1 MNNGVNPRKRPPPPS
16 SRQPYPATKHQAT
29 APTPPSPPTE
39 EDFVDED
46 VFFDETLMGEEDV
59 ESLILRDLEERQAI
73 ASRLTKWARP
83 SLSDAYISQSRS
95 IGKFKKPIICCK

>member
-16 SRQPYPATKHQAT
+16 SHQLSPATKHQVT
-29 APTPPSPPTE
+29 ALTPPPPPTE

-95 IGKFKKPIICCK
+95 IGEF